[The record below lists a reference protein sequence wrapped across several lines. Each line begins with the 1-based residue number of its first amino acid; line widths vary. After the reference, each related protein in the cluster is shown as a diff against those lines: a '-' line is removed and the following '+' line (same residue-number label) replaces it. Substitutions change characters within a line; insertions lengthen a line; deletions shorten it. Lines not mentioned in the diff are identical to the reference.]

1 MIKFKYVILY
11 VEDVEQSMN
20 FYRNTFGSEIKF
32 ITPEKDYG
40 ELITGETSLSFA
52 SVSLAAS
59 NLKDG
64 FLSSKTEIK
73 PFGIELGFV
82 TDNVEALVEKAIQN
96 GAILYEDIA
105 IKPWGQKTA
114 YIKDPNNYLVEICTE
129 VQSI

>member
-20 FYRNTFGSEIKF
+20 FYKKTFDSEIKF

-40 ELITGETSLSFA
+40 ELLTGETNLSFA
-52 SVSLAAS
+52 SVSLANS
-59 NLKDG
+59 NIKKG
-64 FLSSKTEIK
+64 FITAKTEDQ
-73 PFGIELGFV
+73 PFGMELGF
-82 TDNVEALVEKAIQN
+82 TTNDVESLVEKAIQN
-96 GAILYEDIA
+96 GAVLYEDIA

-129 VQSI
+129 IQ

>member
-1 MIKFKYVILY
+1 MRYYDKFKYVILY

-20 FYRNTFGSEIKF
+20 FYKNTFGSEIKF

-64 FLSSKTEIK
+64 FFIFKN
-73 PFGIELGFV
+73 G
-82 TDNVEALVEKAIQN
+82 NKAFRN
-96 GAILYEDIA
+96 R
-105 IKPWGQKTA
+105 
-114 YIKDPNNYLVEICTE
+114 NRFCNR
-129 VQSI
+129 

>member
-11 VEDVEQSMN
+11 VEEVESAMD
-20 FYRNTFGSEIKF
+20 FYKNTFDAEIKF

-40 ELITGETSLSFA
+40 ELITGETTLSFA
-52 SVSLAAS
+52 SVELAAS
-59 NLKDG
+59 NIKKG
-64 FLSSKTEIK
+64 FLISKTEDK

-96 GAILYEDIA
+96 GAVLYEDITV
-105 IKPWGQKTA
+105 KPWGQKTA

-129 VQSI
+129 IQ